1 MDWLINLFTTQDSVA
16 HIVLLYSI
24 VIAVGVYLGKIKI
37 GGISLGVTFVLFA
50 GIVAG
55 HIGFTGPTATLT
67 FLQDFGLILFV
78 FMIGLQV
85 GPGFFE
91 SFGKAGIKLN
101 MLSILAVL
109 LNVGVMF
116 ACYYL
121 FFDTSNVNN
130 LPMMVG
136 TLYGAV
142 TNTPGLGAA
151 NEALSSVFSNG
162 SAPTIASGYACAY
175 PLGVLGIIG
184 ATLAIKYLCHVDF
197 EEEEE
202 QLSDA
207 EAENPHAKPHTMHL
221 RVANSYITGRNLM
234 QISEFLNRDIV
245 CTRVRHEGIVS
256 IPNRNTVFE
265 M

>member
-1 MDWLINLFTTQDSVA
+1 MDWLINLFTNQESVA

-24 VIAVGVYLGKIKI
+24 VIAAGVYLGKLKI

-55 HIGFTGPTATLT
+55 HIGFTAPLSTLT

-101 MLSILAVL
+101 MLSTVAIL
-109 LNVGVMF
+109 LNIGVMF
-116 ACYYL
+116 ACYYI
-121 FFDTSNVNN
+121 FFDTSNPHN

-151 NEALSSVFSNG
+151 NEALTSVF
-162 SAPTIASGYACAY
+162 AQDEVPEIASGYACAY

-184 ATLAIKYLCHVDF
+184 AT
-197 EEEEE
+197 
-202 QLSDA
+202 
-207 EAENPHAKPHTMHL
+207 
-221 RVANSYITGRNLM
+221 
-234 QISEFLNRDIV
+234 
-245 CTRVRHEGIVS
+245 
-256 IPNRNTVFE
+256 
-265 M
+265 